1 MSSHAQE
8 GYERAEV
15 LLNKHFRLLR
25 SNERTAADKKW
36 ASDNHKAIHRNLK
49 QLCKRAGSLQCADC
63 TATRPGWT
71 ALPHGIHICINC
83 AQIHR
88 RIGRHISQ
96 VKSIFSGTYHWHR
109 DEVNVMKIMGN
120 ANAARLYLGG
130 KGGNRV
136 QKPNKNA
143 GVEVIE
149 KYIRAK
155 YEEGRWLNP
164 AFTLAPKTRAAK
176 PPATTAKRS
185 TKGGSTESNKL
196 FTALENSSWTTTTP
210 AVTSIRPPAP
220 TSAPVAPTTNVSP
233 DTDFFSM
240 FDMKPTI
247 TQNFAKPQNF
257 ATPDKHVA
265 SKNAWESNMDD
276 ILNLY

>member
-1 MSSHAQE
+1 MSTQE
-8 GYERAEV
+8 GYERAQA
-15 LLNKHFRLLR
+15 LLARHFRLLR
-25 SNERTAADKKW
+25 SNERTEADKKW
-36 ASDNHKAIHRNLK
+36 ANDNHKAIHRNLK
-49 QLCKRAGSLQCADC
+49 QLCKRAGNQECADC
-63 TATRPGWT
+63 TASRPGWT

-109 DEVNVMKIMGN
+109 DEINVMKVMGN

-136 QKPNKNA
+136 PKPNKNA
-143 GVEVIE
+143 GVETIE

-155 YEEGRWLNP
+155 YERGQWLNLK
-164 AFTLAPKTRAAK
+164 FTLAPKKQAARQSAPKASKATRPGHSQK
-176 PPATTAKRS
+176 VVS
-185 TKGGSTESNKL
+185 
-196 FTALENSSWTTTTP
+196 ALESSSWTPTQTVAPLIAPPPAKTAFAATTTT
-210 AVTSIRPPAP
+210 VG
-220 TSAPVAPTTNVSP
+220 P

-247 TQNFAKPQNF
+247 AKP
-257 ATPDKHVA
+257 VA
-265 SKNAWESNMDD
+265 RTAPNPAARRSAWEKNTSD
-276 ILNLY
+276 ILDLF

>member
-1 MSSHAQE
+1 MSAQIRTKN
-8 GYERAEV
+8 GQTITIKQFTV
-15 LLNKHFRLLR
+15 IS
-25 SNERTAADKKW
+25 SNCAKK
-36 ASDNHKAIHRNLK
+36 
-49 QLCKRAGSLQCADC
+49 AGNQECADC
-63 TATRPGWT
+63 TASRPGWT

-109 DEVNVMKIMGN
+109 DEINVMKVMGN

-136 QKPNKNA
+136 PKPNKNA
-143 GVEVIE
+143 GVEAIE

-155 YEEGRWLNP
+155 YERGQWLNDK
-164 AFTLAPKTRAAK
+164 FTLAPRKQAPK
-176 PPATTAKRS
+176 PSAPKVSKPVRTAHS
-185 TKGGSTESNKL
+185 QKL
-196 FTALENSSWTTTTP
+196 VSALENSSWTPTQTVAPRIAPPPAKKAVTTTAT
-210 AVTSIRPPAP
+210 AVG
-220 TSAPVAPTTNVSP
+220 P

-247 TQNFAKPQNF
+247 AKPITRPAPNP
-257 ATPDKHVA
+257 ATRR
-265 SKNAWESNMDD
+265 SAWEKNTAD
-276 ILNLY
+276 ILNLF

>member
-1 MSSHAQE
+1 MASHAQE
-8 GYERAEV
+8 GYERAHAA
-15 LLNKHFRLLR
+15 LAKHFRLLR

-36 ASDNHKAIHRNLK
+36 AGDNHKAIHRNLK
-49 QLCKRAGSLQCADC
+49 QLCKRAGNQECADC
-63 TATRPGWT
+63 TASRPGWT

-109 DEVNVMKIMGN
+109 DEINVMKVMGN
-120 ANAARLYLGG
+120 INAAKLYLG
-130 KGGNRV
+130 KNGGNRV
-136 QKPNKNA
+136 PKPSKNA
-143 GVEVIE
+143 GVEAIE

-155 YEEGRWLNP
+155 YEHGKWLNE
-164 AFTLAPKTRAAK
+164 AFTLTRKTAPTKKKLAAANRSTRSSHIISELQSSSWSSTQ
-176 PPATTAKRS
+176 PATS
-185 TKGGSTESNKL
+185 L
-196 FTALENSSWTTTTP
+196 
-210 AVTSIRPPAP
+210 RPP
-220 TSAPVAPTTNVSP
+220 PVAAPTTAAAPAPASVGP

-247 TQNFAKPQNF
+247 AKSYVKP
-257 ATPDKHVA
+257 AVRK
-265 SKNAWESNMDD
+265 SAWESNTDD

>member
-1 MSSHAQE
+1 MSCQSQE
-8 GYERAEV
+8 GYERAQV
-15 LLNKHFRLLR
+15 LLYKNFRLLR

-36 ASDNHKAIHRNLK
+36 AGDNHKAIHKKLK
-49 QLCKRAGSLQCADC
+49 QLCKRPGSLQCADC

-71 ALPHGIHICINC
+71 ALPHGVHICINC

-109 DEVNVMKIMGN
+109 DEINVIKMMGN

-136 QKPNKNA
+136 RKPDRNA

-164 AFTLAPKTRAAK
+164 AFTLAPKTRPAK
-176 PPATTAKRS
+176 ATVATTKKPTR
-185 TKGGSTESNKL
+185 TSTESNKL
-196 FTALENSSWTTTTP
+196 FAALENSSWTTTTP
-210 AVTSIRPPAP
+210 TVASIRPPP
-220 TSAPVAPTTNVSP
+220 TSAPATAPTTTVSP

-240 FDMKPTI
+240 FDMKPAI
-247 TQNFAKPQNF
+247 AKT
-257 ATPDKHVA
+257 ATKPVKPA
-265 SKNAWESNMDD
+265 TSKSAWESNMDD

>member
-1 MSSHAQE
+1 MSSQE
-8 GYERAEV
+8 GYERAQA
-15 LLNKHFRLLR
+15 LLARHFRVLG

-36 ASDNHKAIHRNLK
+36 ANDNHKAIHRNLK
-49 QLCKRAGSLQCADC
+49 QLCKRAGNQECADC

-109 DEVNVMKIMGN
+109 DEINVMKVMGN
-120 ANAARLYLGG
+120 NNAARLYLGG

-136 QKPNKNA
+136 PKPNKNA
-143 GVEVIE
+143 GVETIE

-155 YEEGRWLNP
+155 YERGEWLNNK
-164 AFTLAPKTRAAK
+164 FTLAPKPKAAK
-176 PPATTAKRS
+176 PSAPKTSTTSRPGHS
-185 TKGGSTESNKL
+185 QKL
-196 FTALENSSWTTTTP
+196 VSALENSSWTPTQTVAALAP
-210 AVTSIRPPAP
+210 PPAAKAAVTAPAQ
-220 TSAPVAPTTNVSP
+220 TVGP

-247 TQNFAKPQNF
+247 AKTVTKPVPNP
-257 ATPDKHVA
+257 ATRT
-265 SKNAWESNMDD
+265 SAWEKNTAD
-276 ILNLY
+276 ILNLF